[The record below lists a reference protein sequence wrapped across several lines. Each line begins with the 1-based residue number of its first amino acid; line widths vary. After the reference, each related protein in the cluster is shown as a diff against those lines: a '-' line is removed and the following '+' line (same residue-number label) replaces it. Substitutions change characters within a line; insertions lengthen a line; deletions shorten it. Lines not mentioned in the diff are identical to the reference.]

1 MALSAA
7 QSLSLVRRIVAAILL
22 IHGVARIAHGG
33 VAGFGEFL
41 SGQGIPLGNGLAWAI
56 SIFEVAGGIALWL
69 GRFVR
74 PVAWIFAVQLAAG
87 IALVHA
93 REGWFVVGLGR
104 NGVEFS
110 VVLIGCLVALALAQE
125 PTRK

>member
-22 IHGVARIAHGG
+22 IPGGARIAPGG
-33 VAGFGEFL
+33 
-41 SGQGIPLGNGLAWAI
+41 
-56 SIFEVAGGIALWL
+56 
-69 GRFVR
+69 
-74 PVAWIFAVQLAAG
+74 FAVQLAAG

-110 VVLIGCLVALALAQE
+110 VLLIGCLVALALAQE